1 MKHIFILGPTAS
13 GKTTTAIK
21 IATHFKTSIISA
33 DSRQIYKELNI
44 GTAKPTSKELLES
57 KHYFINSHEL
67 NQNYSAGQF
76 SEQALKL
83 ISDSK
88 KPLVI
93 CGGTNFYI
101 HALLYG
107 LDSIPEIPSQIR
119 NNLNQKLISN
129 GISTLQN
136 ELKLKDPISH
146 ETIDINNPHRLIRAL
161 EVYEFTGKTISSY
174 QLSSAKKE
182 RLKSLMIGLK
192 IDRDMLY
199 DRINKRL
206 DKMFLDGLVEE
217 ARSLIPYINNQA
229 LQTVGYKELFEHF
242 SGSYDLEEAKRLIKR
257 NTRRFAKRQL
267 TWLKRYDQ
275 IKWFE
280 YDNTNKMIGY
290 IEKNLRTS

>member
-1 MKHIFILGPTAS
+1 LKHIFILGPTAS

-44 GTAKPTSKELLES
+44 GTAKPTNKELLES

-67 NQNYSAGQF
+67 DQNYSAGQF

-107 LDSIPEIPSQIR
+107 LDSIPEIPFQIR
-119 NNLNQKLISN
+119 NNLNQKLILN
-129 GISTLQN
+129 GISTLQD
-136 ELKLKDPISH
+136 ELKLKDPVSY

-174 QLSSAKKE
+174 QLNSDKE
-182 RLKSLMIGLK
+182 ERIPSLMIGLK
-192 IDRDMLY
+192 IDRDVLY

-206 DKMFLDGLVEE
+206 DKMFSDGLVEE
-217 ARSLIPYINNQA
+217 VRSLMPYRNNQA
-229 LQTVGYKELFEHF
+229 LQTLGYKELFEHF
-242 SGSYDLEEAKRLIKR
+242 NGLYRLEEAKRLIKR
-257 NTRRFAKRQL
+257 NTRRYAKRQL
-267 TWLKRYDQ
+267 TWLNRYKQ
-275 IKWFE
+275 IKWLR
-280 YDNTNKMIGY
+280 YDNTKEIIEY
-290 IEKNLRTS
+290 IEKNIK